1 MPTCFVS
8 TSASM
13 RMSLTSCIAK
23 VITGTSAGA
32 LVAAFVCTHTDDELR
47 RMIIAGVAEKITA
60 CEDPF
65 PVWFK
70 RLWLTGARFDT
81 VQWARKSTF
90 WTNGSITFREAY
102 ERTGR

>member
-1 MPTCFVS
+1 
-8 TSASM
+8 
-13 RMSLTSCIAK
+13 MSLTSCIAK

-70 RLWLTGARFDT
+70 RLWL
-81 VQWARKSTF
+81 

-102 ERTGR
+102 ERTGRGVQAEIIE